1 MNSRVSAWYLGPKPS
16 CFIHMSNPTAT
27 AGQILVSLSL
37 VKLHSKL
44 IAFGSDV
51 QINQVIA
58 YPSGSVEKI
67 RASNILIACIIK
79 WLPYFFFS
87 CLNLRRHNYLVMKAK
102 EQQANIMWIPFH
114 LFCFTLQGNI
124 FYSREKTVPI
134 GFLLRIYC
142 DLGKTRMF
150 PQIYLILQIQ
160 FTSINVEKQFSKLYF
175 FFIII
180 IIQLDTLKVT
190 KQIKND

>member
-1 MNSRVSAWYLGPKPS
+1 MAPL
-16 CFIHMSNPTAT
+16 
-27 AGQILVSLSL
+27 
-37 VKLHSKL
+37 
-44 IAFGSDV
+44 
-51 QINQVIA
+51 
-58 YPSGSVEKI
+58 
-67 RASNILIACIIK
+67 
-79 WLPYFFFS
+79 FFFS

-102 EQQANIMWIPFH
+102 EQQANIMLWIPFH

-175 FFIII
+175 LLLLLLYSLIP
-180 IIQLDTLKVT
+180 LKLQNRLRMISV
-190 KQIKND
+190 IWV

>member
-1 MNSRVSAWYLGPKPS
+1 MLFLGVPKLTEIPKALTLLHEQGPKPS

-27 AGQILVSLSL
+27 ARQILVSLSL

-79 WLPYFFFS
+79 WLPYFFFP
-87 CLNLRRHNYLVMKAK
+87 A
-102 EQQANIMWIPFH
+102 
-114 LFCFTLQGNI
+114 
-124 FYSREKTVPI
+124 
-134 GFLLRIYC
+134 
-142 DLGKTRMF
+142 
-150 PQIYLILQIQ
+150 
-160 FTSINVEKQFSKLYF
+160 
-175 FFIII
+175 
-180 IIQLDTLKVT
+180 
-190 KQIKND
+190 